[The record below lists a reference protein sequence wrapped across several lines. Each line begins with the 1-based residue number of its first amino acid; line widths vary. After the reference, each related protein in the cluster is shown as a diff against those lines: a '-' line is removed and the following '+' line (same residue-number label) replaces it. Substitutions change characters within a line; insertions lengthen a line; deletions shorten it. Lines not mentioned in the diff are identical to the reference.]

1 MGCHAGNGLAGPA
14 GCEWTVVGSEEISVC
29 RTNVDTVGVYW
40 DLLVRIKV
48 GVAIR
53 RPSVG
58 RGNAEGAYVWSLGV
72 GVKLYAI
79 RYFVLR
85 F

>member
-1 MGCHAGNGLAGPA
+1 MGCHAGNGSSGPA
-14 GCEWTVVGSEEISVC
+14 GRDWTVVGSAEISVC
-29 RTNVDTVGVYW
+29 RTDVDTIRVYW

-48 GVAIR
+48 GIAIR

-58 RGNAEGAYVWSLGV
+58 RSDAEGAYVWSSGV
-72 GVKLYAI
+72 GIKLYAI
-79 RYFVLR
+79 ECFVLR